1 MVGEE
6 GTAYVLCPAV
16 LRSVGCRRLRGFA
29 SGDPAPAEQ
38 LLSVVQAFSS
48 LDWVFG
54 YMIALL
60 QGLQGRVVLKT

>member
-1 MVGEE
+1 MPR
-6 GTAYVLCPAV
+6 CPQE
-16 LRSVGCRRLRGFA
+16 RGCRRLRGFA

-60 QGLQGRVVLKT
+60 QGLQGKSSAEDLNPKP